1 MLAQENDHA
10 QSGKN
15 TPARPD
21 IAYAVAGFDCGY
33 ARSDP
38 GLTRMQ
44 FQRHITAQ
52 LLFLVLAVALPLS
65 SVIAYL
71 IHDASVQAEAQAL
84 ERVREIAAEVA
95 EDSGIIL
102 ATAEQQLAYL
112 TQRPAVRALDRSHCD
127 PLIAGLQG
135 LNPIYANVILV
146 DLRAEVVCWSMQ
158 QDSAGTTYADR
169 EWFRRGITSSGFRTG
184 TPVLGRA
191 SLEPV
196 VPLTMPV
203 RNDAG
208 TTVGVLNLAASLSR
222 FTRLVDRPQLPAGSV
237 ITVVSRD
244 GLIIARSLEGD
255 KWLGRDAHSFESIA
269 AQLAQRKGALTTRGI
284 DGVERIV
291 AFTTMP
297 GSGWLVSAG
306 IPVDA
311 VMAHYRQALRRI
323 LLAIVAAIIGVTGV
337 AVVIGKAIRTPIRSL
352 ADAASAVSRGETGVR
367 ALESGPIEVATVG
380 HEFNRM
386 LAAQA
391 EAVAT
396 LMRRTAQL
404 EGANQELE
412 AFSYSASH
420 DLRQPLQT
428 IDGFSRALLEDY
440 GDKLDAE
447 AKDYLQ
453 RLRAASQRIA
463 RLMDDLLKLS
473 HLTSADMVTET
484 ADLGEI
490 ARSVADQLRAQDPA
504 REVAFDIAASAAV
517 HGDRRL
523 LVVLMEN
530 LLGNAWTFT
539 SKHPRARIEFG
550 VTEREDERVYF
561 VRDDGAGFDMA
572 HVEKLFVP
580 FQRLHTTS
588 DFPGNGV
595 GLATVRRIVLRH
607 GGRVWAEAMPEK
619 GATFYFTLPGAPAGT
634 PGSA

>member
-1 MLAQENDHA
+1 MPFL
-10 QSGKN
+10 
-15 TPARPD
+15 
-21 IAYAVAGFDCGY
+21 
-33 ARSDP
+33 
-38 GLTRMQ
+38 
-44 FQRHITAQ
+44 RHIGTQ
-52 LLFLVLAVALPLS
+52 LLLLVLSVALPLS
-65 SVIAYL
+65 AVVAYL
-71 IHDASVQAEAQAL
+71 IHDAGAQAEADAL
-84 ERVREIAAEVA
+84 ERIRGIAAEVA
-95 EDSGIIL
+95 EDSGAIL
-102 ATAEQQLAYL
+102 KAAEQQLAYL
-112 TQRPAVRALDRSHCD
+112 VQRPAVRALDRARCD
-127 PLIAGLQG
+127 PLIAGLQS

-146 DLRAEVVCWSMQ
+146 DLRGEVVCWSMQ

-169 EWFRRGITSSGFRTG
+169 EWFRSGITSSGFRAG

-191 SLEPV
+191 SREFS

-203 RNDAG
+203 RNAAG
-208 TTVGVLNLAASLSR
+208 ATIGVLNLAASLSR
-222 FTRLVDRPQLPAGSV
+222 ITRLVDRPDLPAGSV
-237 ITVVSRD
+237 ITMVSRD
-244 GLIIARSLEGD
+244 GVIIARSLEED
-255 KWLGRDAHSFESIA
+255 KWLGRDARSFESIA
-269 AQLAQRKGALTTRGI
+269 AQLAQGRGAHAMHGI
-284 DGVERIV
+284 DGVERIT
-291 AFTTMP
+291 AFITMP

-306 IPVDA
+306 IPLDT

-323 LLAIVAAIIGVTGV
+323 LLALVVVIVGVAGVAA
-337 AVVIGKAIRTPIRSL
+337 AVGNAIRTPIRSL
-352 ADAASAVSRGETGVR
+352 ADAASAVARSEPGVR
-367 ALESGPIEVATVG
+367 AIESGPLEVATVG
-380 HEFNRM
+380 REFNRM

-391 EAVAT
+391 KTIAT
-396 LMRRTAQL
+396 LTQRTAQL

-473 HLTSADMVTET
+473 HITSADLVPEP
-484 ADLGEI
+484 ADLGAI

-504 REVAFDIAASAAV
+504 REVVFDIAASAAA
-517 HGDRRL
+517 HGDRQL
-523 LVVLMEN
+523 LTMLMEH
-530 LLGNAWTFT
+530 LLGNAWIFT
-539 SKHPRARIEFG
+539 SRHPRAKIEFG
-550 VTEREDERVYF
+550 VTERDGERVYF

-572 HVEKLFVP
+572 YVEKLFVP

-595 GLATVRRIVLRH
+595 GLASVRRIVLRH

-634 PGSA
+634 PGSI